1 MENDLFMGDLFKM
14 MTQKSMFQSVKKI
27 QRLYPQMAINRD
39 DDSPMDGMGYTIF
52 KQGFATNQI
61 FPGGP
66 RTRGRR
72 KICQGKQ
79 FQQFELSDLKKWY
92 CS

>member
-14 MTQKSMFQSVKKI
+14 MTPAMFQSVKKSRGYI
-27 QRLYPQMAINRD
+27 PKWPFRD

-79 FQQFELSDLKKWY
+79 FQQFELSNLKKWY